1 MIVIKSQQEIELM
14 RQAGAVTAKILSELQ
29 HVIVPGITTKDIDDF
44 VEKIIADNAMTPAFK
59 GYNGYPASAC
69 VSVNQQVVHGI
80 PSKQRRLEE
89 GDIVSV
95 DIGTKYRGYFS
106 DAARTYAVG
115 KIDPQAQKLIDT
127 TQESFFE
134 GLKFCRPGFRL
145 SDVSHAIQKRVE
157 EDGFSVVRDF
167 VGHGIGRA
175 LHEEPQIPNFGPP
188 GRGPRLVP
196 GMVLAIEPMVNEG
209 TWKVTVL
216 PDDWTVETTDGKR
229 SAHYENTVVITE
241 GEPLLLTKLDEP
253 LMMEV

>member
-1 MIVIKSQQEIELM
+1 MIIIKSKDEIELM
-14 RQAGAVTAKILSELQ
+14 KEAGAVTAQILADLRKF
-29 HVIVPGITTKDIDDF
+29 IVPGITTKDVDVF
-44 VEKIIADNAMTPAFK
+44 VEDAILKSKMIPAFK
-59 GYNGYPASAC
+59 NYNGYPASAC

-80 PSKQRRLEE
+80 PSKKNKLLE

-95 DIGTKYRGYFS
+95 DAGTIYRGYYS
-106 DAARTYAVG
+106 DAARTYPVG
-115 KIDPQAQKLIDT
+115 KIDDEAARLIDT
-127 TQESFFE
+127 TRASFYE

-145 SDVSHAIQKRVE
+145 SDISHAIQMRVE
-157 EDGFSVVRDF
+157 KDGFSVVRDY

-175 LHEEPQIPNFGPP
+175 MHEEPQIPNFGSP
-188 GRGPRLVP
+188 GRGPRLEA

-216 PDDWTVETTDGKR
+216 PDDWTVETIDGKR

-241 GEPLLLTKLDEP
+241 EEPLLLTKLDGT

>member
-1 MIVIKSQQEIELM
+1 MIIIKSPQEIELM
-14 RQAGAVTAKILSELQ
+14 KEAGAVTAKILWDLRKF
-29 HVIVPGITTKDIDDF
+29 IVPGISTKDIDDF
-44 VEKIIADNAMTPAFK
+44 VEQSILGSGMIPAFK

-80 PSKQRRLEE
+80 PSKKSILLE

-95 DIGTKYRGYFS
+95 DTGTIHRGYFS
-106 DAARTYAVG
+106 DAARTYSVG
-115 KIDPQAQKLIDT
+115 LIDPDAKRLIDV
-127 TQESFFE
+127 TQASFYE
-134 GLKFCRPGFRL
+134 GLKFCKPGFRL
-145 SDVSHAIQKRVE
+145 SDVSHAIQTRVE
-157 EDGFSVVRDF
+157 EDGFSVVRDY

-175 LHEEPQIPNFGPP
+175 MHEEPQIPNFGTP

-209 TWKVTVL
+209 TWKVSVL
-216 PDDWTVETTDGKR
+216 PDDWTVETIDGKR

-241 GEPLLLTKLDEP
+241 EEPLLLTTLDES

>member
-1 MIVIKSQQEIELM
+1 MIIIKSQQEIELM
-14 RQAGAVTAKILSELQ
+14 KQAGAVTAKILSDLRK
-29 HVIVPGITTKDIDDF
+29 VIVPGITTKDVDDF
-44 VEKIIADNAMTPAFK
+44 VEQTILDSGMIPAFK

-80 PSKQRRLEE
+80 PSKKNRLVE

-95 DIGTKYRGYFS
+95 DVGTIYRGYYS
-106 DAARTYAVG
+106 DAARTYPVG
-115 KIDPQAQKLIDT
+115 KIDPEAQRLIDAT
-127 TQESFFE
+127 RASFYE

-145 SDVSHAIQKRVE
+145 SDISHAIQKRVE
-157 EDGFSVVRDF
+157 QDGFSVVRDF

-175 LHEEPQIPNFGPP
+175 MHEEPHIPNFGAP

-216 PDDWTVETTDGKR
+216 PDDWTVETIDGKR

-241 GEPLLLTKLDEP
+241 TEPLLLTKLD
-253 LMMEV
+253 VT